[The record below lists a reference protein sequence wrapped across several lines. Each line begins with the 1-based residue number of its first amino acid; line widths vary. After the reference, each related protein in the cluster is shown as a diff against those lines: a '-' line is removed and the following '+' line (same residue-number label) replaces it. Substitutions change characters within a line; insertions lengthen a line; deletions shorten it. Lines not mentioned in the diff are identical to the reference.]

1 MSIVSNNIKYLRRLN
16 GLTQEQF
23 SRKIGIKRSL
33 LGAYEEARANPNLTN
48 LKNMAHA
55 FGISVDQILKNDLRR
70 LRETP
75 DLGLPFNPGT
85 VAPPAPLMR
94 EVTTPQPQSLAA
106 IVTKFHPPKP
116 ALRLVARPITLKPI
130 RREGFNRPET
140 PVPAPSEGTSFR
152 FNNHYEPTKSPE
164 TPPARE
170 EAKSPQQTIQ
180 WVKRS
185 DAEEYMAN
193 HQNAGYLSRL
203 PSFQLPPLPL
213 GHYRAFE
220 AGADFTYPGALL
232 IGTFVR
238 NWYDIK
244 EGIPY
249 VLVIKSTGIVARRVS
264 NEVKSRGLLVL
275 NSDQE
280 GTPALEVPLR
290 DVLEVWEIKAF
301 LSQTLPEPSPT
312 FPRLK
317 ELLGELREELNRTE
331 LTDRLLP

>member
-55 FGISVDQILKNDLRR
+55 FGVSVDQLLKNDLRR

-75 DLGLPFNPGT
+75 DLGLPFNPAAP
-85 VAPPAPLMR
+85 APPAPLMR
-94 EVTTPQPQSLAA
+94 EVATIQPQPLAA
-106 IVTKFHPPKP
+106 IVTKFQPPKP
-116 ALRLVARPITLKPI
+116 TLRLVARPIALKPI
-130 RREGFNRPET
+130 HREHFTRGAA
-140 PVPAPSEGTSFR
+140 PVPSSSASAPLR
-152 FNNHYEPTKSPE
+152 FNNHYEPTSPDR
-164 TPPARE
+164 PMPRE
-170 EAKSPQQTIQ
+170 EPKTPEQTIQ

-185 DAEEYMAN
+185 DVNEYLAN
-193 HQNAGYLSRL
+193 HQNAAYLQRL
-203 PSFQLPPLPL
+203 PYFQLPSLPS

-220 AGADFTYPGALL
+220 AGQDFTYPGALL

-244 EGIPY
+244 DGQPY
-249 VLVIKSTGIVARRVS
+249 VILIKTTGIVSRRVF
-264 NEVKSRGLLVL
+264 NHVKARGVLLL
-275 NSDQE
+275 RSDHE
-280 GTPALEVPLR
+280 AVPDLEVPLR

-301 LSQTLPEPSPT
+301 LSQAMPEARPT
-312 FPRLK
+312 FPKLMH
-317 ELLGELREELNRTE
+317 LLGELREELNRTE
-331 LTDRLLP
+331 LTDRLLS